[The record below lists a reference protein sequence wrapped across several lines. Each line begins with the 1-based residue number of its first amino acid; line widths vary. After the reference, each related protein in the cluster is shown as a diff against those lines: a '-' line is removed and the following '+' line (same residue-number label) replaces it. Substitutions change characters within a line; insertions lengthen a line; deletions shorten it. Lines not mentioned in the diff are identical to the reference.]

1 MVIQSVVLTKE
12 AMSFVTVS
20 KLKSE
25 IVVLNSAIKQKTSPM
40 LKYSGAKVVRA
51 QGVAVCDF
59 QAMICSCCVAVARW
73 EWRSCSLL
81 SVLCIKDDKFFFFFL
96 FIRCPLL
103 AAIFFFEGF
112 GVFFY
117 WEEIYRHSLANQE
130 TNWVWGC
137 KNPCHHCLSPGVK
150 AQEIQHC

>member
-1 MVIQSVVLTKE
+1 MVIQSVVRTRE
-12 AMSFVTVS
+12 AMSFVIVS

-51 QGVAVCDF
+51 QGVAICDL
-59 QAMICSCCVAVARW
+59 QAMICSCCVPVARW

-81 SVLCIKDDKFFFFFL
+81 SVLCIKDDKFFFFFYL
-96 FIRCPLL
+96 FAVPCQQLFSSLRGLE
-103 AAIFFFEGF
+103 F
-112 GVFFY
+112 FFY

-130 TNWVWGC
+130 TNWEWGC
-137 KNPCHHCLSPGVK
+137 NNPCHHCLSPGVK